1 MELKQDKTG
10 KGIIYEIDN
19 LTIYVKT
26 WGELIQE
33 CKHRLEFVRDQLD
46 INIDKTDGLKYL
58 QESYSEYTKDVIL
71 TEEHSEAEV

>member
-1 MELKQDKTG
+1 MTEPITEFILEAPGGLVPVKAYCEDG
-10 KGIIYEIDN
+10 KAKSIEVN
-19 LTIYVKT
+19 NVAS
-26 WGELIQE
+26 
-33 CKHRLEFVRDQLD
+33 FADQLD